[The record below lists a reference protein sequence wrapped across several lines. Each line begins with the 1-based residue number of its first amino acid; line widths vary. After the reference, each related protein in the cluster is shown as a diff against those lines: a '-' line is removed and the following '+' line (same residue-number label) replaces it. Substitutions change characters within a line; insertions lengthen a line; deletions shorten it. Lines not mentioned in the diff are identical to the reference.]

1 MFLLAKRLASP
12 ELEMWEE
19 YVTQVSGDG
28 QTFESLLR
36 IISQAICKVH
46 LLETIFLIRRTQ
58 TELEL

>member
-28 QTFESLLR
+28 QTFDSLLR
-36 IISQAICKVH
+36 ITSQAICKVR
-46 LLETIFLIRRTQ
+46 FLGITFPIHRS
-58 TELEL
+58 

>member
-12 ELEMWEE
+12 EIEMWEE

-36 IISQAICKVH
+36 ITSQAICKTH
-46 LLETIFLIRRTQ
+46 LLGIIFPIRRTFL
-58 TELEL
+58 ELEL

>member
-36 IISQAICKVH
+36 ITSQAICKVH
-46 LLETIFLIRRTQ
+46 LLGITFPIRRTPQ
-58 TELEL
+58 ELEL